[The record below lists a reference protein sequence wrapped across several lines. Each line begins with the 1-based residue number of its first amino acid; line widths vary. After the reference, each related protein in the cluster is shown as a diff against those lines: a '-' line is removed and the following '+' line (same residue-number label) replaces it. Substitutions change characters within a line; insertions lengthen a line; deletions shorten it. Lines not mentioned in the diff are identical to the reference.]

1 MAKKFRKKPEEG
13 QPLWL
18 LSYSDLVQ
26 QLLVFFVMLYA
37 ISGDM
42 LDTSEIR
49 LLLSAFSG
57 LGSLQGGTTL
67 QAGKLAGLGHTVMDL
82 PATEKGKFL
91 GRTRQAAVAAFQ
103 PELRSKAMR
112 IREDERGLVISLAA
126 DAFFDAASADVRIEQ
141 ARAPLQKLAGFMSQ
155 PDMAGRKFRIEG
167 HTDSV
172 ATDPRSRYP
181 TNWEL
186 SSARAINILHT
197 LVDYGVNDQQ
207 CQVAGFADTV
217 PLAANDTPEG
227 RAYNRRVDVILLS
240 EGHL

>member
-18 LSYSDLVQ
+18 LSYSDLVT

-57 LGSLQGGTTL
+57 LGSLSGGTTL
-67 QAGKLAGLGHTVMDL
+67 QAGKLAGLGHTVMAL
-82 PATEKGKFL
+82 PASEKGKFL

-103 PELRSKAMR
+103 PELRSKAVR

-126 DAFFDAASADVRIEQ
+126 DAFFGPASADVRIEQ
-141 ARAPLQKLAGFMSQ
+141 ARGPLQKLAGFMSA

-172 ATDPRSRYP
+172 PTDRTSRYP

-217 PLAANDTPEG
+217 PLAANDTP
-227 RAYNRRVDVILLS
+227 RAARTTAAS
-240 EGHL
+240 M